1 MKKTFTVK
9 NKLYRLPIYLPDATL
24 GVVRGVDARDL
35 EAAGVEGA
43 VVNTYHLLTDPG
55 ISVLKKLGGI
65 KKLMNFPGL
74 ITSDSGG
81 WQVFSLI
88 HRRKNAGSITDKGVT
103 FSIGGAKK
111 KLFTPEKSIQVQFEI
126 GSDLVVCLDDFTS
139 PAATEEQIKE
149 SVERTLHWAERCKAE
164 FDRQIEIRKFT
175 EKTRPKLLS
184 VIQGHNNRD
193 SRAYCAQKLL
203 EIGCDGLGLG
213 GYPIKEN
220 GELDLDLAQFIVD
233 LIPKDKIK
241 FALGVG
247 KPYEIAACAAMGWEV
262 FDCTL
267 PTRDGRH
274 KRLYNFA
281 KDPDQLSLEELANPQ
296 NYEFIYIR
304 REKFQESPESISSFC
319 DCHTCRNFSRAY
331 LRHLFN
337 INETLA
343 FRLATIHNLRVYT
356 KVIELVRRGS
366 EL

>member
-1 MKKTFTVK
+1 
-9 NKLYRLPIYLPDATL
+9 LPTYLPDATL
-24 GVVRGVDARDL
+24 GVVRGTDARDL
-35 EAAGVEGA
+35 EAAKVEGV

-65 KKLMNFPGL
+65 KKLMNFSGL
-74 ITSDSGG
+74 VTSDSGG

-88 HRRKNAGSITDKGVT
+88 HRRANAGSITDKGVT

-111 KLFTPEKSIQVQFEI
+111 KLFTPEKSIQIQFEI
-126 GSDLVVCLDDFTS
+126 GADLVVCLDDFTS
-139 PAATEEQIKE
+139 PKATEAQIQE

-164 FDRQIEIRKFT
+164 FDLQVQKRGLT
-175 EKTRPKLLS
+175 EKTRPKLLA
-184 VIQGHNNRD
+184 VIQGHNNLQL
-193 SRAYCAQKLL
+193 RAHCAERLL

-213 GYPIKEN
+213 GYPIKAS
-220 GELDLDLAQFIVD
+220 GELDLDLAQFIVE

-247 KPYEIAACAAMGWEV
+247 KPYEIAACAAMGWEI

-281 KDPDQLSLEELANPQ
+281 QNPDELSLEELANPQ
-296 NYEFIYIR
+296 NYEYLYIH
-304 REKFQESPESISSFC
+304 REKYRRAPEPISPFC
-319 DCHTCRNFSRAY
+319 DCHTCQNFSRAY
-331 LRHLFN
+331 LHHLFN

-356 KVIELVRRGS
+356 KVIELVRSWGGAS
-366 EL
+366 KF